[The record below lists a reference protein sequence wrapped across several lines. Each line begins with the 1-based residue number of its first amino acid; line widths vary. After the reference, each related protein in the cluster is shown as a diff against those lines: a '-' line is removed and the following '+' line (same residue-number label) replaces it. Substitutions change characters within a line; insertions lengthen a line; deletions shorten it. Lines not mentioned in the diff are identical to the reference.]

1 MLQAMNDDTK
11 PFLIKLI
18 AENKDNE
25 ACKYLWDQYYEVL
38 IKFAVAYLKSKE
50 LAEEVV
56 ADVLYQVWST
66 KHHLE
71 NIQHLRV
78 YLFTAVRNRCYTQL
92 SKKKREQSLF
102 VNTGELHEDSHI
114 DFNVDPEKQMIT
126 GELSKFIKEIVEDLP
141 PRCKQIYKLIREEGL
156 RNKDVAVQLGIS
168 INTIDVQLA
177 IALKK
182 ITKAMQFYYNR

>member
-1 MLQAMNDDTK
+1 MNDHIK
-11 PFLIKLI
+11 PYLIKLI
-18 AENKDNE
+18 SENKDNE
-25 ACKYLWDQYYEVL
+25 ACKYLWDQYYDVL
-38 IKFAVAYLKSKE
+38 IKFSVAYLKSRE

-56 ADVLYQVWST
+56 ADVLYQVWNT
-66 KHHLE
+66 KDHLE

-92 SKKKREQSLF
+92 SKKKREQALF
-102 VNTGELHEDSHI
+102 INTSEFHEDSYI
-114 DFNVDPEKQMIT
+114 DFNINPVKQMMT
-126 GELSKFIKEIVEDLP
+126 GELSKFISEIVEDLP
-141 PRCKQIYKLIREEGL
+141 PRCKQIYKMVREDGL

-182 ITKAMQFYYNR
+182 LTKAMQLYYNR